1 MIDGGMRN
9 LTIKDSSDVD
19 SVSYR
24 KDLLSGIS
32 AFGPSLENS
41 LINASMIF
49 KGDDLVAVIGSTEA
63 SELSIVGSQ
72 IM

>member
-1 MIDGGMRN
+1 MRN

-24 KDLLSGIS
+24 EDLLNGIL